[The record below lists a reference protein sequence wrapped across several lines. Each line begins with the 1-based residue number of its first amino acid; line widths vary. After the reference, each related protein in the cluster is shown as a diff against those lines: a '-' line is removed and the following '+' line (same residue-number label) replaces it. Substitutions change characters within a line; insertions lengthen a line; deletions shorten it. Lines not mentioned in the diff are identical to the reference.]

1 MAVGSMNVEEGT
13 KAFPAKLTFQV
24 FLCCVIAAVGG
35 LMFGYDIGISGLCFK
50 GLNVF
55 KWYQLIN

>member
-13 KAFPAKLTFQV
+13 KAFPAKLTGQV

-35 LMFGYDIGISGLCFK
+35 LMFGYDIGISGLFFYWF
-50 GLNVF
+50 LFVRV
-55 KWYQLIN
+55 